1 MPIPKAQVVKLS
13 EIERQ
18 GLEKLIKRHQVGQQ
32 TALRAR
38 IVLAAAGGET
48 NEGIAQE
55 NKVSSETVRLWRN
68 RWIKLQDIS
77 LDDLCLEDRLQDA
90 PRPGAPAQIT
100 ADQRCRI
107 EALACEKPEGS
118 ERPITHWSGREIADE
133 VMKRKIVESISPRHA
148 ARLLKRG
155 CH

>member
-1 MPIPKAQVVKLS
+1 MPRPKAQVVSLS

-18 GLEKLIKRHQVGQQ
+18 GLEKMIKRHQVGQQ

-38 IVLAAAGGET
+38 IVLAAARGET
-48 NEGIAQE
+48 NEEIAQV
-55 NKVSSETVRLWRN
+55 NKITSETVRLWRN
-68 RWIKLQDIS
+68 RWVKLQDIS
-77 LDDLCLEDRLQDA
+77 LDDLSLEDRLADA
-90 PRPGAPAQIT
+90 PRPGAPARIT

-118 ERPITHWSGREIADE
+118 GRPITHWTAREIADE
-133 VMKRKIVESISPRHA
+133 LKKRKIVETISPRHA

-155 CH
+155 

>member
-1 MPIPKAQVVKLS
+1 MPIPKAQEVKLS

-18 GLEKLIKRHQVGQQ
+18 GLEKMIKRHQIGQQ
-32 TALRAR
+32 MALRAR

-68 RWIKLQDIS
+68 RWIKLQEIS
-77 LDDLCLEDRLQDA
+77 LDDLSFEDRLQDA

-118 ERPITHWSGREIADE
+118 ERPITHWSAREIADE
-133 VMKRKIVESISPRHA
+133 VIKRKIVESISPRHA

>member
-1 MPIPKAQVVKLS
+1 MPIPKAQEVKLS

-48 NEGIAQE
+48 NERIAQE
-55 NKVSSETVRLWRN
+55 NKVSSETVRMWRN

-77 LDDLCLEDRLQDA
+77 LDDLSLEDRLQDA

-107 EALACEKPEGS
+107 EALACEKPEAS
-118 ERPITHWSGREIADE
+118 ERPITHWTAREIADE

-155 CH
+155 RP